1 MKALTA
7 MGRSMRKWSPDHAP
21 IWTCLGVAKLAQDNM
36 NVEIEVEAHD
46 PK

>member
-1 MKALTA
+1 
-7 MGRSMRKWSPDHAP
+7 MGRSMRKWSPTHAP
-21 IWTCLGVAKLAQDNM
+21 IWTCLGVAKLAEAAM